1 MSQTTLPKAP
11 VICRQYDNKERH
23 DGRRSKDYMANRMF
37 TDLTQRLYIYMYPVY
52 PRFTIADID
61 DNSPESITNDA
72 NQCNLLYS

>member
-1 MSQTTLPKAP
+1 
-11 VICRQYDNKERH
+11 
-23 DGRRSKDYMANRMF
+23 MANRMF

-61 DNSPESITNDA
+61 DSSPESITNDA

>member
-1 MSQTTLPKAP
+1 
-11 VICRQYDNKERH
+11 
-23 DGRRSKDYMANRMF
+23 MANRMF

-72 NQCNLLYS
+72 NQCNLLYF